1 MMKRIWSL
9 ILCAALLL
17 PLVGRGQAA
26 SATPTAHGIDVS
38 HHQGQIDWDTVAKH
52 IDFAILRV
60 GYGMDLQAQ
69 DDRQWLANVQACT
82 RLKIPFGVYIYSH
95 ATNEEQAL
103 SEAQHVLRLIK
114 GYKLSMPVYLDLEDE
129 DIENNCTP
137 EEILRNATVFC
148 NAIEEAGYEAGIY
161 ANTYW
166 WGKYLTSSQ
175 YDKWDR
181 WVARYASQTGYSK
194 PYSMWQYTSEGSVPG
209 IQGNVDMNYWYGT
222 PPTADCTHNY
232 IWEVTKEPTCTG
244 LGRGT
249 YTCTFCGDSYRE
261 YISSKGHSY
270 EEKVIVPTCTE
281 DGFTVYTC
289 TACGDSYV
297 SDSVD
302 SIGHSYTTE
311 VTAPTCTEGG
321 FTTYTCATCGDS
333 YKGASVAPTGHS
345 FTDGICVTC
354 GGEDLNFV
362 PYNPF
367 ADVGEKDYFYAPV
380 LWAVNEK
387 ITTGMS
393 ATIFAPEAPCTRGQ
407 IVTFL
412 WRAYGCPEPMR
423 LENPFEDVSLGAYYY
438 KAVLWA
444 VEQGITTGMS
454 ETSFAPDTTCTRGQV
469 ATFLWRAQ
477 GKPLPSETLSI
488 FSDVSPKAYYYDAVL
503 WAVEQGITQ
512 GTGKG
517 KFSPETDCTRG
528 QIVTFLYRAMS

>member
-1 MMKRIWSL
+1 MIKRIWSL

-17 PLVGRGQAA
+17 PFVGSGQAA
-26 SATPTAHGIDVS
+26 SATPTAQGIDVS

-60 GYGMDLQAQ
+60 GYGMDLKEQ

-114 GYKLSMPVYLDLEDE
+114 GYKPSMPVYLDLEDE

-137 EEILRNATVFC
+137 EQILRNATVFC
-148 NAIEEAGYEAGIY
+148 NAMEAAGYEAGIY

-222 PPTADCTHNY
+222 PPTVDCTHTY
-232 IWEVTKEPTCTG
+232 TWEVTKEPTCTD

-249 YTCTFCGDSYRE
+249 YTCTLCGDSYRE
-261 YISSKGHSY
+261 YISPKGHSY
-270 EEKVIVPTCTE
+270 GE
-281 DGFTVYTC
+281 
-289 TACGDSYV
+289 
-297 SDSVD
+297 
-302 SIGHSYTTE
+302 E
-311 VTAPTCTEGG
+311 VTPPTCTEGG
-321 FTTYTCATCGDS
+321 FTTHLCTACGDS
-333 YKGASVAPTGHS
+333 YTDATVAPTGHS
-345 FTDGICVTC
+345 FEKGICTLC
-354 GGEDLNFV
+354 GAEDPDYV

-367 ADVGEKDYFYAPV
+367 GDVGEKDYFYDPV
-380 LWAVNEK
+380 LWAVDEG

-393 ATIFAPEAPCTRGQ
+393 ETVFAPDAPCTRGQ

-412 WRAYGCPEPMR
+412 WRARGCPEPATA
-423 LENPFEDVSLGAYYY
+423 EVPFTDVSPKAYYY

-454 ETSFAPDTTCTRGQV
+454 ETSFAPDATCTRGQV

-477 GKPLPSETLSI
+477 GKPQASEISEP
-488 FSDVSPKAYYYDAVL
+488 FSDVSPKAYYYNAVL
-503 WAVEQGITQ
+503 WAVEENITQ

-517 KFSPETDCTRG
+517 NFSPEATCTRA
-528 QIVTFLYRAMS
+528 QIVTFLYRTLWER

>member
-9 ILCAALLL
+9 ILVAALLL
-17 PLVGRGQAA
+17 SLVGQGRAA
-26 SATPTAHGIDVS
+26 NATPTAHGIDVS
-38 HHQGQIDWDTVAKH
+38 HHQGQIDWDIVAKH

-69 DDRQWLANVQACT
+69 DDRQWAANAQACT

-137 EEILRNATVFC
+137 EQILRNATAFC
-148 NAIEEAGYEAGIY
+148 NAIEAAGYEAGIY
-161 ANTYW
+161 ANTSW

-181 WVARYASQTGYSK
+181 WVARYASETGYSK
-194 PYSMWQYTSEGSVPG
+194 PYSMWQYTSKGSVPG

-222 PPTADCTHNY
+222 PPTADCAHNY
-232 IWEVTKEPTCTG
+232 VWEVTKEPTCTA

-249 YTCTFCGDSYRE
+249 YTCTLCGDSYRE
-261 YISSKGHSY
+261 YISAKGHSY
-270 EEKVIVPTCTE
+270 EEEITAPTCTE
-281 DGFTVYTC
+281 VGITTYTC
-289 TACGDSYV
+289 TACGDSYTDV
-297 SDSVD
+297 TVPPM
-302 SIGHSYTTE
+302 GHAFAKG
-311 VTAPTCTEGG
+311 VCTV
-321 FTTYTCATCGDS
+321 CGE
-333 YKGASVAPTGHS
+333 
-345 FTDGICVTC
+345 
-354 GGEDLNFV
+354 EDPDYV

-367 ADVGEKDYFYAPV
+367 TDVGEKDYFYAPV
-380 LWAVNEK
+380 LWAVGEK

-393 ATIFAPEAPCTRGQ
+393 ATTFAPEAPCTRGQ

-412 WRAYGCPEPMR
+412 WRAYGSPEPVTT
-423 LENPFEDVSLGAYYY
+423 ENPFADVSPKAYYY

-454 ETSFAPDTTCTRGQV
+454 ETSFAPDATCTRGQV
-469 ATFLWRAQ
+469 ATFLWRTQ
-477 GKPLPSETLSI
+477 GKPEAATTENP
-488 FSDVSPKAYYYDAVL
+488 FFDVSPKAYYYSAVL

-517 KFSPETDCTRG
+517 NFSPEDDCTRG
-528 QIVTFLYRAMS
+528 QIVTFLYRTLA